1 MSVEPRLKERGGVS
15 ITSREEEVLKV
26 LSNPVGLRMF
36 KLIGNA
42 TLTDSNMEI
51 TSHLFLS
58 QTRVT
63 RKQFYSNM
71 SKLVSKTGLI
81 SRQHGRY
88 VLSNYGKVVFRSVS
102 MIERGSKHFWALKA
116 LDKDE
121 LSARR
126 IPAEQIWEIGSRLI
140 EDKDILKIVCEPM
153 MMNGQ
158 KKDILYGRTY
168 D

>member
-1 MSVEPRLKERGGVS
+1 V
-15 ITSREEEVLKV
+15 
-26 LSNPVGLRMF
+26 
-36 KLIGNA
+36 
-42 TLTDSNMEI
+42 
-51 TSHLFLS
+51 
-58 QTRVT
+58 
-63 RKQFYSNM
+63 
-71 SKLVSKTGLI
+71 
-81 SRQHGRY
+81 RY
-88 VLSNYGKVVFRSVS
+88 VLSNYGKVVFHSLS
-102 MIERGSKHFWALKA
+102 MIERGNKHYWALKA

-140 EDKDILKIVCEPM
+140 DDKDILKIVCEPM